1 MPPSTLKPRSENG
14 TSYLLNSEET
24 EKAKTRETE
33 ADKLINTKHLD
44 TEYDKTDEYT
54 NRLTVTRLI
63 QQSQTDGQIRYRQ
76 SDAQR
81 AIGKA
86 AKQTVRLRNNLG

>member
-54 NRLTVTRLI
+54 NILSHTYGYETYTTI
-63 QQSQTDGQIRYRQ
+63 
-76 SDAQR
+76 SDR
-81 AIGKA
+81 GS
-86 AKQTVRLRNNLG
+86 N